1 MARGK
6 GSGSTYYDQAKGKW
20 AAEVKWID
28 PATGRVRKVKRYAE
42 TRREAEKLL
51 AELVDQKAKGLLAEP
66 SKLTTREFAQ
76 EYLKRL
82 AREGLRPN
90 SLRLAKD
97 ELAYALPSLKEPG
110 AHDPIGRM
118 RLQEVKPAH
127 IRAVLDDLLEQGY
140 APRTIRRVH
149 MRLKALFREALRLEL
164 VARNPVEAV
173 SLRLPQGERAA
184 RALEPHEVARLLEE
198 AGRSKSPDMALL
210 LRLMLE
216 TGLRRGEALALQWRD
231 IDFARGEL
239 RVWRAWAKVNGKAT
253 FTGLK
258 TPTAKRPVPV
268 PLKLLALLEARR
280 QELLERL
287 TPEELAE
294 VFLFGGDRPF
304 DPDAFNHY
312 LRRLAQKAGLG
323 RVRAHDLRH
332 TWASLALSRG
342 VPLEVVSE
350 RLGHANP
357 NITLGIY
364 RHLLEE
370 ERRGYV
376 IDLEDLL
383 KGPGNRPQA

>member
-6 GSGSTYYDQAKGKW
+6 GGGSTYYDTAKSKW
-20 AAEVKWID
+20 VAELKWVD
-28 PATGRVRKVKRYAE
+28 PATGKLLKAKRYADS
-42 TRREAEKLL
+42 RREAEKLL

-66 SKLTTREFAQ
+66 SRLIVRDFAT

-82 AREGLRPN
+82 EREGLRPN
-90 SLRLAKD
+90 SLRLAKE
-97 ELAYALPSLKEPG
+97 ELTRAIPSLKDPLV
-110 AHDPIGRM
+110 HDPLGRM
-118 RLQEVKPAH
+118 RLQEVRPAH
-127 IRAVLDDLLEQGY
+127 IREALDKVMEQGY
-140 APRTIRRVH
+140 SSRTVGKVL

-164 VARNPVEAV
+164 VARNPAEAV
-173 SLRLPQGERAA
+173 SLRLPQGEKAA

-198 AGRSKSPDMALL
+198 AERSKSPDMALL

-231 IDFARGEL
+231 IDFTRGEVK
-239 RVWRAWAKVNGKAT
+239 VWRSWTKVEGRGT
-253 FTGLK
+253 FSAPK
-258 TPTAKRPVPV
+258 TRSARRTV
-268 PLKLLALLEARR
+268 PLPRGLLLRLEARR

-294 VFLFGGDRPF
+294 VFLFGGNKPY

-312 LRRLAQKAGLG
+312 LRRLAQRAGLG
-323 RVRAHDLRH
+323 KVRVHDLRH
-332 TWASLALSRG
+332 TWATLALSRG
-342 VPLEVVSE
+342 IPLEVVSE

-357 NITLGIY
+357 NITLGVY

-383 KGPGNRPQA
+383 KGPGTRPQA

>member
-6 GSGSTYYDQAKGKW
+6 GGGSTYYDTAKSKW
-20 AAEVKWID
+20 VAELKWVD
-28 PATGRVRKVKRYAE
+28 PATGKLLKAKRYADS
-42 TRREAEKLL
+42 RREAEKLP

-66 SKLTTREFAQ
+66 SRLIVRDFAA

-82 AREGLRPN
+82 EREGLRPN
-90 SLRLAKD
+90 SLRLAKE
-97 ELAYALPSLKEPG
+97 ELTRAIPSLKDPLV
-110 AHDPIGRM
+110 HDPLGRM
-118 RLQEVKPAH
+118 RLQEVRPAH
-127 IRAVLDDLLEQGY
+127 IREALDKVMEEGYSSRTVGKVL
-140 APRTIRRVH
+140 

-164 VARNPVEAV
+164 VARNPAEAV
-173 SLRLPQGERAA
+173 SLRLPQGEKAA

-198 AGRSKSPDMALL
+198 AERSKSPDMALL

-231 IDFARGEL
+231 VDFTRGEVK
-239 RVWRAWAKVNGKAT
+239 VWRSWTKVEGRGT
-253 FTGLK
+253 FSAPK
-258 TPTAKRPVPV
+258 TRSARRTV
-268 PLKLLALLEARR
+268 PLPRGLLLRLEARR

-294 VFLFGGDRPF
+294 VFLFGGNKPY

-312 LRRLAQKAGLG
+312 LRRLARKAGLG
-323 RVRAHDLRH
+323 RVRVHDLRH
-332 TWASLALSRG
+332 TWATLALSRG
-342 VPLEVVSE
+342 IPLEVVSE

-357 NITLGIY
+357 NITLGVY

-383 KGPGNRPQA
+383 KGPGIRPQA